1 MGEFSTAGFGS
12 RTMHTP
18 SYEGAS
24 TAYRLEL
31 KGLKAGDQDTLAA
44 RELQKLWSRSHHL
57 CRNEAIATTAKHRL
71 VTNWIGSGIKVRWMN
86 ENHTPAP
93 RVQKHWEEWIKDCN
107 LDRRG
112 NFYNF
117 EHSLA
122 SALMESGE
130 AIGRMYVSKRKTAK
144 VPLALQILEAE
155 HLDPLYTG
163 MGNTNTRNGIT
174 FSEEGY
180 PVTYHL
186 WKQHPGA
193 LLKLAGQQERLA
205 ISADDIL
212 HVFERQR
219 PGQWRGIPWI
229 TPVILNIYGLSETI
243 DATIQRQKAAQ
254 AMSWI
259 IENSSPDAAFAP
271 GTVRSTIGTGKRSQ
285 IIQGVAGGVHYL
297 EGKESVKFASIQDI
311 GPNLQVLL
319 SSELGKIAAAL
330 GLTYDQLTGD
340 LSQVNFSSIRAG
352 LNEFRIRTEIVQRFT
367 IINLGLEPITSR
379 WLEMLPFYVPKLSA
393 QGIYPK
399 FSLPRRYGVD
409 ELKDAQADLLEV
421 QAGFNTMENALEERD
436 RTFQEVLAER
446 EKISKTGYV
455 FTSIPLVAQGTL
467 NTQPTKVADQNN
479 AGISDGTTSNPNS
492 TAGANNDTSGD

>member
-1 MGEFSTAGFGS
+1 
-12 RTMHTP
+12 
-18 SYEGAS
+18 
-24 TAYRLEL
+24 
-31 KGLKAGDQDTLAA
+31 
-44 RELQKLWSRSHHL
+44 
-57 CRNEAIATTAKHRL
+57 
-71 VTNWIGSGIKVRWMN
+71 
-86 ENHTPAP
+86 
-93 RVQKHWEEWIKDCN
+93 
-107 LDRRG
+107 
-112 NFYNF
+112 
-117 EHSLA
+117 
-122 SALMESGE
+122 
-130 AIGRMYVSKRKTAK
+130 
-144 VPLALQILEAE
+144 
-155 HLDPLYTG
+155 
-163 MGNTNTRNGIT
+163 
-174 FSEEGY
+174 
-180 PVTYHL
+180 
-186 WKQHPGA
+186 
-193 LLKLAGQQERLA
+193 
-205 ISADDIL
+205 
-212 HVFERQR
+212 
-219 PGQWRGIPWI
+219 
-229 TPVILNIYGLSETI
+229 
-243 DATIQRQKAAQ
+243 
-254 AMSWI
+254 
-259 IENSSPDAAFAP
+259 
-271 GTVRSTIGTGKRSQ
+271 
-285 IIQGVAGGVHYL
+285 L

-379 WLEMLPFYVPKLSA
+379 WLEMLPLYVPKLSA

-455 FTSIPLVAQGTL
+455 FTSIPLVAQGTP

-492 TAGANNDTSGD
+492 TAGAGNDTSGD